1 MTLKAG
7 IFPLASLTDGQ
18 PLLQLLQWGSS
29 QQKVPKGY
37 DERPEPAI
45 QTWSKAPVSKL
56 ARYRQHYQTLKPD
69 FHKQECDSELTII
82 RMQCLRHADPNSRTI
97 KGPFT
102 GLGSSSHN
110 WGSKVAFLRFF
121 FFFNDS
127 LRLTARL
134 DQVRE
139 HQIPSFQK
147 SRQGTPWWKC

>member
-1 MTLKAG
+1 MTTEAG

-97 KGPFT
+97 QGPFT

-121 FFFNDS
+121 FFFFFLERPFKAHS
-127 LRLTARL
+127 KA
-134 DQVRE
+134 
-139 HQIPSFQK
+139 
-147 SRQGTPWWKC
+147 